1 MVELHWVYTAFAALT
16 LTALF
21 IGGVLFLTWGLKE
34 ATIEEAESM
43 IFLNKRSAVH
53 IIENCLQNKGEYITP
68 DFLDSFSKDKICSIC
83 GICVIEVGLK
93 VEDLEKTEREWD
105 FGYEE
110 AVDEERKTEMFTN
123 IKSGDEVHVGK
134 IYIEI

>member
-1 MVELHWVYTAFAALT
+1 MVELHWIYTAFAALT

-43 IFLNKRSAVH
+43 LFLNKRSATH
-53 IIENCLQNKGEYITP
+53 IIEKCLQNKGEYITT
-68 DFLDSFSKDKICSIC
+68 DFLDSFSKDKICSVC

-93 VEDLEKTEREWD
+93 VKDLETGKEWAFD
-105 FGYEE
+105 YEE
-110 AVDEERKTEMFTN
+110 ATSGERKTEMFTN

-134 IYIEI
+134 IYVEI